1 MVVAN
6 IKAPELAAYEGLHPR
21 FAMAF
26 EEIKAQLK
34 KEFPDGRK
42 ELDGDALYVSASRYE
57 TKLPGEAKFEAHR
70 KYIDIQVIL
79 EGEEIIRFEDQNKLA
94 RTTEYD
100 EVKDIEFF
108 AMNRQFDSV
117 RLGVGDL
124 AIIFPGEAHAPC
136 ITVEAGPTPVR
147 KLVVKVLAE

>member
-6 IKAPELAAYEGLHPR
+6 INSPELNAYIGLHPR
-21 FAMAF
+21 FAKAF
-26 EEIKAQLK
+26 EEIKTQLSR
-34 KEFPDGRK
+34 ELPDGRK
-42 ELDGDALYVSASRYE
+42 ELDGDALYVSASRYA
-57 TKLPGEAKFEAHR
+57 TKLPGDAKFETHR

-79 EGEEIIRFEDQNKLA
+79 EGEEIIRFENQDKLA

-100 EVKDIEFF
+100 EVKDIEFY

-117 RLGVGDL
+117 RLGVGDF

-136 ITVEAGPTPVR
+136 ITAEAGPAPVR
-147 KLVVKVLAE
+147 KLVVKILA